1 MNDINRNDDD
11 DVNFLDISRYQYSD
25 DDDVELIG
33 QDDVFINMDAPN
45 PSLITTRSQ
54 VRNNISGAVPT
65 YKTFFQL
72 GDNSTATPGVTRIST
87 NLLEDSDEELLK

>member
-1 MNDINRNDDD
+1 MVIWYDLLNIFLVRFGGDRFQYSTLNSNFTDPDDDNDPLMNDINRNDD

-45 PSLITTRSQ
+45 PSLITTQSQ
-54 VRNNISGAVPT
+54 VSR
-65 YKTFFQL
+65 
-72 GDNSTATPGVTRIST
+72 
-87 NLLEDSDEELLK
+87 